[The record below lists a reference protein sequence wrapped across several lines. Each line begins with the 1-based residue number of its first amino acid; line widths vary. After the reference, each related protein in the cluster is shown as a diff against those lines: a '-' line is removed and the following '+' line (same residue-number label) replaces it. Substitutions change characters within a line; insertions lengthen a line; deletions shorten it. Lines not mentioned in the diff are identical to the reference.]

1 MRSRIGWSSKMSFR
15 SSLIVAIVAALL
27 AVGVSACGSGDDTT
41 GGDSSVASTPA
52 VPCKGTPVVVGTI
65 TSLGGPSPLKDMMG
79 GVEAAAEAANHSC
92 AAGRPIKLVTC
103 NDEGDQSRA
112 ADCGREIVSSGAIAL
127 VGSGGVAS
135 GSFETIVQSDGIP
148 SIGNLATDVTELAA
162 ITSFPFYSGLTRIAS
177 RASLDVAAGAKSTA
191 IIVPDNPAVQ
201 ALQGTMEET
210 ANRFGMEI
218 DQFVPVPLNATD
230 LAQYASQADESEA
243 IMILD
248 DGSTEG
254 ILRELLNLGVTPEDK
269 VISAPALSQ
278 DQIDDFGGQVDG
290 LLMASPT
297 VPLTETDNEGVQQ
310 YLAETEAIGV
320 DDHGVEGMIG
330 WRAMHEVADVIKTL
344 PGNPTK
350 ADMKKA
356 IEGWSFAPPE
366 AAAVDFTKPA
376 FPDIPL
382 FTEFRVFSRD
392 YAAWIVEDGEIKLAV
407 PGFVDPGSDFELK

>member
-1 MRSRIGWSSKMSFR
+1 MRSPVGLSKTSLR

-27 AVGVSACGSGDDTT
+27 AVGVSACGSGGSDPTD
-41 GGDSSVASTPA
+41 DSSSVSSPA
-52 VPCKGTPVVVGTI
+52 VPCKGKPVVLGTI

-79 GVEAAAEAANHSC
+79 GVEAAAAAVNHDC
-92 AAGRPIKLVTC
+92 TAGRPIKLVTC

-112 ADCGREIVSSGAIAL
+112 ADCGREIVNSGAIAL

-135 GSFETIVQSDGIP
+135 GSFETIVQGAGIP

-177 RASLDVAAGAKSTA
+177 RASLDHAAGATSTA

-210 ANRFGMEI
+210 AGRFGI
-218 DQFVPVPLNATD
+218 DVDQFVPVPLNATD

-248 DGSTEG
+248 DGTVEG

-278 DQIDDFGGQVDG
+278 EQIDEFGDQLNG

-297 VPLTETDNEGVQQ
+297 VPLTDTSNEGVEQ
-310 YLAETEAIGV
+310 YLAETDAIGV
-320 DDHGVEGMIG
+320 EDHGVEGMIG
-330 WRAMHEVADVIKTL
+330 WRAMHVVADVVKTL
-344 PGNPTK
+344 PENPTS

-366 AAAVDFTKPA
+366 AAPVDFTKPA

-382 FTEFRVFSRD
+382 FTEFRVFSRE
-392 YAAWIVEDGEIKLAV
+392 YAAWRVEDGEIKLAV
-407 PGFVDPGSDFELK
+407 PGFVDPGKDFQLK